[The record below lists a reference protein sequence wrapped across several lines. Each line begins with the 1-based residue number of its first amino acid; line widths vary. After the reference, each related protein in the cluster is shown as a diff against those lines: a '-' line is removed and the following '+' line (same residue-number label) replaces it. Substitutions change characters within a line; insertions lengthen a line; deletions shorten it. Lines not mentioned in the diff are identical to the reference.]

1 MITVQTDSRDVC
13 AVTYVGVRSNAF
25 RAINHS
31 IKPNFQP
38 KSIPPP
44 FLFASPLLSLPIIWI
59 RESKLNLFY
68 KRRIIDPLK
77 VFIIIIYSLF
87 QKQLKII
94 INRIS
99 SERVRT
105 FANSASIDHLCSN
118 RARTCV
124 CVCVTKSH
132 GKNVAYL
139 AGHVSFYP
147 CTRFNSWD
155 LKILRVPTFHLKVTS
170 SSIYHKA
177 SLLLL
182 LRSVNLC
189 NPLPWNVEIGI
200 RLEGEGEAL
209 VSRPVH

>member
-1 MITVQTDSRDVC
+1 MQIRKKTEGTNMITVQTDSRDVC

-124 CVCVTKSH
+124 CVCVCVLPRATEKTLLTWQ
-132 GKNVAYL
+132 ATL
-139 AGHVSFYP
+139 AFIRAHAS
-147 CTRFNSWD
+147 TR
-155 LKILRVPTFHLKVTS
+155 
-170 SSIYHKA
+170 
-177 SLLLL
+177 
-182 LRSVNLC
+182 
-189 NPLPWNVEIGI
+189 EI
-200 RLEGEGEAL
+200 
-209 VSRPVH
+209 

>member
-1 MITVQTDSRDVC
+1 MFARLRMLAFDRTRFARSTIRSSQTS
-13 AVTYVGVRSNAF
+13 SQNPSP
-25 RAINHS
+25 H
-31 IKPNFQP
+31 
-38 KSIPPP
+38 
-44 FLFASPLLSLPIIWI
+44 LFASPLLSLPIIWI

-124 CVCVTKSH
+124 CVCVCVTKSH

-170 SSIYHKA
+170 SSAYRKA
-177 SLLLL
+177 SP
-182 LRSVNLC
+182 
-189 NPLPWNVEIGI
+189 PLPPAPLCES
-200 RLEGEGEAL
+200 L
-209 VSRPVH
+209 